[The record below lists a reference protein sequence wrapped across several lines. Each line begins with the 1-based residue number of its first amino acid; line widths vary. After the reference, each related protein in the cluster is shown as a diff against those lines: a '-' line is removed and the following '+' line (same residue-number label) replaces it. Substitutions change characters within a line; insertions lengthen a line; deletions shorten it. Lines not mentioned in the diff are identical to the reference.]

1 MTTVGWKD
9 EQVQGPV
16 SSNDRLPP
24 VWRVPREKRERREGR
39 GERGGR
45 WSEAFRRGDNKLIM
59 GGRVTQVSEDNPTIV
74 NISVP
79 AALFGSLSGARE
91 GIIIVINAD
100 GRPR

>member
-1 MTTVGWKD
+1 MTTVGWRD

-24 VWRVPREKRERREGR
+24 GPSRGTRERRER
-39 GERGGR
+39 RKERGGR

-59 GGRVTQVSEDNPTIV
+59 GGRVTQVLEDNPTIV

>member
-1 MTTVGWKD
+1 M
-9 EQVQGPV
+9 
-16 SSNDRLPP
+16 SR
-24 VWRVPREKRERREGR
+24 
-39 GERGGR
+39 
-45 WSEAFRRGDNKLIM
+45 AFRRGDNELIM
-59 GGRVTQVSEDNPTIV
+59 GQVTQVSEDNRTIV

>member
-1 MTTVGWKD
+1 MDCTV
-9 EQVQGPV
+9 
-16 SSNDRLPP
+16 SR
-24 VWRVPREKRERREGR
+24 
-39 GERGGR
+39 
-45 WSEAFRRGDNKLIM
+45 AFRRGDNELIM
-59 GGRVTQVSEDNPTIV
+59 GQVTQVSEDNRTIV